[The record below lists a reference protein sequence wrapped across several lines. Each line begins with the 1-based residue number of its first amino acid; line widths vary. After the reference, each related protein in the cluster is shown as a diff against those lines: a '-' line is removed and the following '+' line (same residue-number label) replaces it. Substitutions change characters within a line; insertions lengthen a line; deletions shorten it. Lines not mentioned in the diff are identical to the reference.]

1 MIEILECVKRHG
13 ERLDSQ
19 IAEETGV
26 SIAEVRER
34 AAGLAASGALVTCN
48 LTRFDK
54 GERIDA
60 WVYRVSG
67 YIPPAAPGRKAK
79 AKA

>member
-26 SIAEVRER
+26 SVAEVRER

-48 LTRFDK
+48 LTRFDN

-79 AKA
+79 PTK

>member
-1 MIEILECVKRHG
+1 LIEILECVKRHG

-26 SIAEVRER
+26 SVAEVRER

-48 LTRFDK
+48 LTRFDN

-79 AKA
+79 PAK